1 MNSGLRYVRQ
11 NISFDGSRAVHFSAA
26 HEPDS
31 LLAFCAGLLFSGRT
45 IFVLITGRWLNVGTE
60 PGVIAGF
67 AIAAVLGLAAALGAL
82 GAQMQASHSGRTY
95 RPMQWVILYLT
106 FSGCSL
112 VWTASASVTSSALYW
127 FSLVADV
134 GIVILLTSAV
144 GPERVV
150 NSLLKGFI
158 AGSSALAVIA
168 WIMPTTT
175 DLRLGDLD
183 YFNTNQIGN
192 LCALS
197 VLMCGLLSA
206 RGVAVW
212 RVVPWFLAITLLRS
226 LSKATLAA
234 FVACLIYLLIGD
246 NNIGRGKKWI
256 LASAALA
263 LSLLFGSLYSAYYDV
278 YTTTGNQAET
288 LTGRTAIWAWTTDA
302 ALKRPWFGNGFDAM
316 WKVAPPFGGELF
328 EARHAENELLQQ
340 FFAYGLCGVA
350 MLIGNYGSL
359 YRRIR
364 ALPRGPERSALTA
377 FLIYV
382 VIRGLAEAE
391 PFDLLLPLWLVT
403 CFALLLGNSAQSQSM
418 NHLQTASE
426 ADIKTWSPC

>member
-1 MNSGLRYVRQ
+1 MSNGLQCVRPTVS
-11 NISFDGSRAVHFSAA
+11 IDGSRADTAA
-26 HEPDS
+26 HWPGS
-31 LLAFCAGLLFSGRT
+31 LLAFSAGLLYSGRT

-60 PGVIAGF
+60 PGVFAGF
-67 AIAAVLGLAAALGAL
+67 ALAAALGLAATL
-82 GAQMQASHSGRTY
+82 GAVGARTHVGSSSRTY
-95 RPMQWVILYLT
+95 RPMHWVILYLA

-112 VWTASASVTSSALYW
+112 FWTASASVASSALYW
-127 FSLVADV
+127 SSLVADV
-134 GIVILLTSAV
+134 SIVVLLVRAA

-150 NSLLKGFI
+150 NSLLEGFI
-158 AGSSALAVIA
+158 AGSTVLAVIA
-168 WIMPTTT
+168 WIMPMAA

-197 VLMCGLLSA
+197 VLMCSLLLA
-206 RGVAVW
+206 RGGAVW
-212 RVVPWFLAITLLRS
+212 RIVPWFLAVTLLRS

-234 FVACLIYLLIGD
+234 FVACLVYRLIRD
-246 NNIGRGKKWI
+246 DSIRRGKKWI

-263 LSLLFGSLYSAYYDV
+263 LSLLFGGLFSAYYNA

-288 LTGRTAIWAWTTDA
+288 LTGRTAIWAWTADA
-302 ALKRPWFGNGFDAM
+302 ALKRPWLGNGFDAM

-350 MLIGNYGSL
+350 MLIGIYGSL

-364 ALPRGPERSALTA
+364 DLPQGPERNALTA

-382 VIRGLAEAE
+382 AIRGLAEAE

-403 CFALLLGNSAQSQSM
+403 CFALLLENSVRSQPI
-418 NHLQTASE
+418 NQPRTASD
-426 ADIKTWSPC
+426 ADIKAWSAC